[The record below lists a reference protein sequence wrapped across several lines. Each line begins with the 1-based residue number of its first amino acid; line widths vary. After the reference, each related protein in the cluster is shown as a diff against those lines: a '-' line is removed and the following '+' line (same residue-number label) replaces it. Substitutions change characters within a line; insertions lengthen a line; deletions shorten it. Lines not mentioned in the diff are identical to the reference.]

1 MGIGPKTKC
10 LYFAIT
16 GYDLRFAKM
25 GVKKKIEE
33 LSIKVLIEMGD
44 VHAYVKFDVEDFFI
58 EATGTFH
65 PWTKNDNDSPGFYN
79 KISGR
84 CERMRQSWS
93 RYGDISPDLSA
104 MIKDMIMSHR
114 YHLLF

>member
-33 LSIKVLIEMGD
+33 LSIAVLIEMGD
-44 VHAYVKFDVEDFFI
+44 IHSYAEFDVEDFFI
-58 EATGTFH
+58 EATGTFQ
-65 PWTKNDNDSPGFYN
+65 PWKKNDDDSPGFYDRL
-79 KISGR
+79 SGK
-84 CERMRQSWS
+84 CEWLWQHWS
-93 RYGDISPDLSA
+93 DDGDIPPDLSA
-104 MIKDMIMSHR
+104 MIKDMITSHR
-114 YHLLF
+114 